1 MNNAEELNTQLY
13 EKMKAEQDKY
23 RDWLLSQPPAEIL
36 NHTYEYT
43 IREDILMCMEDAE
56 LSPKQAK
63 ALLKSPCPSAIVMR
77 CSTSVRTGIWTIF
90 VTPLIVW
97 QTELSERISKKRSE
111 KAGKAYAVY

>member
-13 EKMKAEQDKY
+13 EKMKAERDKY

-63 ALLKSPCPSAIVMR
+63 ALLKSPCPLGDCYEVFNKREDGHMDDIRDSIDSMANRIVR
-77 CSTSVRTGIWTIF
+77 EDF
-90 VTPLIVW
+90 
-97 QTELSERISKKRSE
+97 KKAQRESR
-111 KAGKAYAVY
+111 